1 MPMVLK
7 ENLLLD
13 LPNSPLTAH
22 SCWNILPFKVVKTEQ
37 KWLQE
42 LLKILLFLLPLL
54 RQPRAPLGRW
64 GLYPKEPTREPLV
77 PVSVPLLVAPCTLHG
92 PPSQRMIGAF
102 PFTYCL
108 PSCWKHIGWART
120 LVPQHIH
127 LRSSISAMGY
137 SVFPRGRQPG
147 DWFVSLAACPP
158 FLPQPIPGLLN
169 TPNRNTHHMRVWG
182 HLDPPLLSATSL
194 RCWGPL

>member
-1 MPMVLK
+1 
-7 ENLLLD
+7 
-13 LPNSPLTAH
+13 
-22 SCWNILPFKVVKTEQ
+22 
-37 KWLQE
+37 
-42 LLKILLFLLPLL
+42 
-54 RQPRAPLGRW
+54 
-64 GLYPKEPTREPLV
+64 
-77 PVSVPLLVAPCTLHG
+77 
-92 PPSQRMIGAF
+92 MIGAF

-137 SVFPRGRQPG
+137 SVCPRGRQPG

-194 RCWGPL
+194 RCWGPLWGIKYNHWVALRGISIKSCQRHSLPSLRMLMGFHCLLLNVSDFSHL